1 MIYIN
6 AYNYHFSIGCNC
18 RATNAFRE
26 LNLKFKNLF
35 CQLIN
40 YDECKVEDIN

>member
-1 MIYIN
+1 MHTITT
-6 AYNYHFSIGCNC
+6 FLLVVIG

-35 CQLIN
+35 CQFIN
-40 YDECKVEDIN
+40 YDECKVEDFN